1 MAFQSTTH
9 KHLGMILDTKM
20 DFQEHLKDKLSK
32 ISKTI
37 RLLGKLHKILT
48 TFLLFLQ
55 YGSLLSDP
63 ILTMATLY
71 MTKHIIPH
79 FIKTSEI
86 QTNSELAIT
95 GITRGTSKE
104 KLYQKLR
111 LESLSKK
118 RWYQKLCCFYKIFNK
133 QSPTYLLNITS
144 LSN

>member
-20 DFQEHLKDKLSK
+20 DFQKHLKDKLSK

-48 TFLLFLQ
+48 TLLLLLQ

-63 ILTMATLY
+63 ILTMAALY

-95 GITRGTSKE
+95 GIIRGTSKE

-118 RWYQKLCCFYKIFNK
+118 TMVSK
-133 QSPTYLLNITS
+133 TLLF
-144 LSN
+144 L